1 MNPSAPHI
9 RPIWC
14 GTMERPRTR
23 AAFDRVQH
31 GSDRATAAPAKARRA
46 KPSPRPPES
55 GTSKSRRRREDILK
69 KATELFDRQGYANTS
84 LDDIARAVG
93 IAREGIYYYFRN
105 RAEILL
111 HIIEPR
117 SLALIHGLRAIME
130 AGDRGYAGKLHDAV
144 RNHLEQFDLHCLEM
158 TVSLR
163 DGHLEDARA
172 VRAAMARIW
181 KEYEALWTRLIAE
194 GQRAGEFRA
203 MGDPKML
210 AFGILGMCNWLARWY
225 DPKKGVPI
233 SELVESYTGLVGRGL
248 IA

>member
-1 MNPSAPHI
+1 
-9 RPIWC
+9 
-14 GTMERPRTR
+14 MERTR
-23 AAFDRVQH
+23 ARPAHDRDARN
-31 GSDRATAAPAKARRA
+31 GGRAAAPRRA
-46 KPSPRPPES
+46 KGARADVP
-55 GTSKSRRRREDILK
+55 SKSQRRREDILR

-93 IAREGIYYYFRN
+93 IAREGIYYYFKN

-117 SLALIHGLRAIME
+117 SLALIEGLRAIME
-130 AGDRGYAGKLHDAV
+130 APGKGHAEKLHDAV

-172 VRAAMARIW
+172 VRAVMARIW
-181 KEYEALWTRLIAE
+181 KEYEALWTRLVAE
-194 GQRAGEFRA
+194 GQRAGAFRA

-233 SELVESYTGLVGRGL
+233 SELVEAYSGMVGGGL
-248 IA
+248 IAR

>member
-1 MNPSAPHI
+1 MNAAKKPGLKIAGKAAGEN
-9 RPIWC
+9 
-14 GTMERPRTR
+14 GTT
-23 AAFDRVQH
+23 
-31 GSDRATAAPAKARRA
+31 
-46 KPSPRPPES
+46 
-55 GTSKSRRRREDILK
+55 KSQRRREDIL
-69 KATELFDRQGYANTS
+69 RQGYANTS

-93 IAREGIYYYFRN
+93 IAREGIYYYFKN

-117 SLALIHGLRAIME
+117 SLALIDGLKRIVMAE
-130 AGDRGYAGKLHDAV
+130 NGDFAAKLHDAV

-163 DGHLEDARA
+163 DGHLEDARQ
-172 VRAAMARIW
+172 VRASMARIW
-181 KEYEALWTRLIAE
+181 KEYEALWTRLIGE
-194 GQRAGEFRA
+194 GQRAGAFKP

-233 SELVESYTGLVGRGL
+233 AELVESYSRLVGEGLVAGK
-248 IA
+248 

>member
-1 MNPSAPHI
+1 
-9 RPIWC
+9 
-14 GTMERPRTR
+14 
-23 AAFDRVQH
+23 V
-31 GSDRATAAPAKARRA
+31 KRA
-46 KPSPRPPES
+46 KPALRAAEA
-55 GTSKSRRRREDILK
+55 GTAKSQRRREDILR
-69 KATELFDRQGYANTS
+69 KALELFDRQGYANTS

-93 IAREGIYYYFRN
+93 IAREGIYYYFKN

-117 SLALIHGLRAIME
+117 SLALIEGLRKIVTADH
-130 AGDRGYAGKLHDAV
+130 AGGHAAKLHDAV

-163 DGHLEDARA
+163 DGHLEDARQ
-172 VRAAMARIW
+172 VRASMARIW
-181 KEYEALWTRLIAE
+181 KEYEALWTRLVAE
-194 GQRAGEFRA
+194 GQRAGQFKP

-233 SELVESYTGLVGRGL
+233 AELVESYSQLVGRGL
-248 IA
+248 VAD

>member
-1 MNPSAPHI
+1 MKRTKAP
-9 RPIWC
+9 
-14 GTMERPRTR
+14 G
-23 AAFDRVQH
+23 
-31 GSDRATAAPAKARRA
+31 AKAA
-46 KPSPRPPES
+46 SEN
-55 GTSKSRRRREDILK
+55 GTSKSQRRREDILR
-69 KATELFDRQGYANTS
+69 KALELFDRQGYANTS

-93 IAREGIYYYFRN
+93 IAREGIYYYFKN

-117 SLALIHGLRAIME
+117 SLALIDGLKRIVTA
-130 AGDRGYAGKLHDAV
+130 ANGDFAAKLHDAV

-163 DGHLEDARA
+163 DGHLEDARQ
-172 VRAAMARIW
+172 VRASMARIW
-181 KEYEALWTRLIAE
+181 KEYEALWTRLVAE
-194 GQRAGEFRA
+194 GQRAGAFKP

-233 SELVESYTGLVGRGL
+233 SELVESYSQLVGQGLV
-248 IA
+248 AD

>member
-1 MNPSAPHI
+1 M
-9 RPIWC
+9 
-14 GTMERPRTR
+14 PRTR
-23 AAFDRVQH
+23 TSAALDR
-31 GSDRATAAPAKARRA
+31 DARDARATPPPAKPRRRA
-46 KPSPRPPES
+46 AARAPEPA
-55 GTSKSRRRREDILK
+55 TTKSQRRREDILK
-69 KATELFDRQGYANTS
+69 KAVELFDRQGYANTS

-93 IAREGIYYYFRN
+93 IAREGIYYYFKN

-117 SLALIHGLRAIME
+117 SLALIQGLRKIVA
-130 AGDRGYAGKLHDAV
+130 ASDRGFAERLHDAI

-172 VRAAMARIW
+172 VRAVMARIW

-194 GQRAGEFRA
+194 GQRAGAFRA
-203 MGDPKML
+203 AGEPKML

-233 SELVESYTGLVGRGL
+233 GELVESYSDMVSRGLV
-248 IA
+248 A

>member
-1 MNPSAPHI
+1 
-9 RPIWC
+9 
-14 GTMERPRTR
+14 MERTR
-23 AAFDRVQH
+23 SRPAHDRDARN
-31 GSDRATAAPAKARRA
+31 GGRAPAKRA
-46 KPSPRPPES
+46 KGARAEA
-55 GTSKSRRRREDILK
+55 GTSKSQRRREDILK

-93 IAREGIYYYFRN
+93 IAREGIYYYFKN

-117 SLALIHGLRAIME
+117 SLALIEGLRAIMDAPGKSHAE
-130 AGDRGYAGKLHDAV
+130 KLHDAV

-163 DGHLEDARA
+163 DGHLEDARS
-172 VRAAMARIW
+172 VRAVMARIW
-181 KEYEALWTRLIAE
+181 KEYEALWTRLVSE

-233 SELVESYTGLVGRGL
+233 SDLVEAYSGMVGGGL
-248 IA
+248 IAR

>member
-1 MNPSAPHI
+1 
-9 RPIWC
+9 
-14 GTMERPRTR
+14 MERTR
-23 AAFDRVQH
+23 ARPAHDARN
-31 GSDRATAAPAKARRA
+31 GGRAPAKARRA
-46 KPSPRPPES
+46 KAARTEP
-55 GTSKSRRRREDILK
+55 GTAKSQRRREDILR

-93 IAREGIYYYFRN
+93 IAREGIYYYFKN

-117 SLALIHGLRAIME
+117 SLALIAGLRAIVD
-130 AGDRGYAGKLHDAV
+130 APDRSFAAKLHDAV

-163 DGHLEDARA
+163 DGHLEDART

-181 KEYEALWTRLIAE
+181 KEYEALWTRLVAE

-225 DPKKGVPI
+225 DPRKGVPI
-233 SELVESYTGLVGRGL
+233 SELVEAYSGMVGGGL
-248 IA
+248 IAR

>member
-1 MNPSAPHI
+1 
-9 RPIWC
+9 
-14 GTMERPRTR
+14 MERTR
-23 AAFDRVQH
+23 ARPAHDRDARN
-31 GSDRATAAPAKARRA
+31 GGRSAAPAKPRHAKAAARTGEA
-46 KPSPRPPES
+46 
-55 GTSKSRRRREDILK
+55 GTSKSQRRREDILK

-93 IAREGIYYYFRN
+93 IAREGIYYYFKN

-117 SLALIHGLRAIME
+117 SLALIAGLGAIMAAPGRSHAE
-130 AGDRGYAGKLHDAV
+130 KLHDAV

-163 DGHLEDARA
+163 DGHLEDARS
-172 VRAAMARIW
+172 VRAVMARIW
-181 KEYEALWTRLIAE
+181 KEYEALWTRLVAE

-233 SELVESYTGLVGRGL
+233 SELVEAYSGMVGGGL
-248 IA
+248 IAR

>member
-1 MNPSAPHI
+1 
-9 RPIWC
+9 
-14 GTMERPRTR
+14 MERTR
-23 AAFDRVQH
+23 ARPAHDRDARN
-31 GSDRATAAPAKARRA
+31 GGRSAAPAKPRRA
-46 KPSPRPPES
+46 KTAARTGES
-55 GTSKSRRRREDILK
+55 GTSKSQRRREDILR

-93 IAREGIYYYFRN
+93 IAREGIYYYFKN

-117 SLALIHGLRAIME
+117 SLALIAGLGAIMAAPGRSHAE
-130 AGDRGYAGKLHDAV
+130 KLHDAV

-163 DGHLEDARA
+163 DGHLEDARS
-172 VRAAMARIW
+172 VRAVMARIW
-181 KEYEALWTRLIAE
+181 KEYEALWTRLVAE
-194 GQRAGEFRA
+194 GQRAGQFKP

-233 SELVESYTGLVGRGL
+233 AELVESYSQLVGRGL
-248 IA
+248 VAD

>member
-1 MNPSAPHI
+1 MPRSRSSAAEARETTAP
-9 RPIWC
+9 PA
-14 GTMERPRTR
+14 RPRRKAAPR
-23 AAFDRVQH
+23 APEP
-31 GSDRATAAPAKARRA
+31 ATA
-46 KPSPRPPES
+46 
-55 GTSKSRRRREDILK
+55 KSQRRREDILR
-69 KATELFDRQGYANTS
+69 KAVELFDRQGYANTS

-117 SLALIHGLRAIME
+117 SLALIQGLKAIV
-130 AGDRGYAGKLHDAV
+130 AAPGRGFAERLHDAI

-172 VRAAMARIW
+172 VRAVMARIW

-203 MGDPKML
+203 AGEPKML

-225 DPKKGVPI
+225 DPGKGVPI
-233 SELVESYTGLVGRGL
+233 SELVESYSDMVSRGLV
-248 IA
+248 AA

>member
-1 MNPSAPHI
+1 
-9 RPIWC
+9 
-14 GTMERPRTR
+14 MERMRTR
-23 AAFDRVQH
+23 PVHDR
-31 GSDRATAAPAKARRA
+31 DRAVGAKPRRA
-46 KPSPRPPES
+46 KAAPRASEA
-55 GTSKSRRRREDILK
+55 GTAKSQRRREDILK

-93 IAREGIYYYFRN
+93 IAREGIYYYFKN

-117 SLALIHGLRAIME
+117 SLALIAGLGAIMDARDKTHAE
-130 AGDRGYAGKLHDAV
+130 KLHDAV

-172 VRAAMARIW
+172 VRAVMARIW
-181 KEYEALWTRLIAE
+181 KDYEALWTRLVAE

-233 SELVESYTGLVGRGL
+233 SELVEAYSGMVGRGL

>member
-1 MNPSAPHI
+1 M
-9 RPIWC
+9 RP
-14 GTMERPRTR
+14 TRTKSS
-23 AAFDRVQH
+23 FDRAQP
-31 GSDRATAAPAKARRA
+31 GRDAAAPAKVRPVKTGRA
-46 KPSPRPPES
+46 KGAARASEAV
-55 GTSKSRRRREDILK
+55 TSKSRRRREEILR

-93 IAREGIYYYFRN
+93 IAREGIYYYFKN

-117 SLALIHGLRAIME
+117 SLALIHGLSAIM
-130 AGDRGYAGKLHDAV
+130 AAPDKSFAAKLHDAV

-172 VRAAMARIW
+172 VRAVMARIW

-233 SELVESYTGLVGRGL
+233 SALVESYTGMVGRGL

>member
-1 MNPSAPHI
+1 MKREGKAL
-9 RPIWC
+9 
-14 GTMERPRTR
+14 
-23 AAFDRVQH
+23 ALA
-31 GSDRATAAPAKARRA
+31 RATMAPPRSRRGKGAGAPDAR
-46 KPSPRPPES
+46 
-55 GTSKSRRRREDILK
+55 TKSERRRENILK
-69 KATELFDRQGYANTS
+69 KAVELFDRQGYANTS

-93 IAREGIYYYFRN
+93 IAREGIYYYFKN

-117 SLALIHGLRAIME
+117 SLALIEGLRRIVAD
-130 AGDRGYAGKLHDAV
+130 AARDYPARLHDAI

-172 VRAAMARIW
+172 VRAVMARIW
-181 KEYEALWTRLIAE
+181 KDYEALWTRLIAE
-194 GQRAGEFRA
+194 GQRAGAFKA

-210 AFGILGMCNWLARWY
+210 AFAILGMCNWLARWY

-233 SELVESYTGLVGRGL
+233 AGLVESYSRLVGSGLV
-248 IA
+248 AT

>member
-1 MNPSAPHI
+1 M
-9 RPIWC
+9 
-14 GTMERPRTR
+14 PRTR
-23 AAFDRVQH
+23 SRAVFDR
-31 GSDRATAAPAKARRA
+31 DEAAAPAKPRRPKA
-46 KPSPRPPES
+46 APRALEPV
-55 GTSKSRRRREDILK
+55 TTKSQRRREGILK
-69 KATELFDRQGYANTS
+69 KAVELFDRQGYANTS

-93 IAREGIYYYFRN
+93 IAREGIYYYFKN

-111 HIIEPR
+111 NIIEPR
-117 SLALIHGLRAIME
+117 SLALIHGLRKIVGAS
-130 AGDRGYAGKLHDAV
+130 DRTFAEKLHDAV

-163 DGHLEDARA
+163 DGHLEEARA
-172 VRAAMARIW
+172 VRAVMARIW

-233 SELVESYTGLVGRGL
+233 GELVESYFTMVSRGLV
-248 IA
+248 AE

>member
-1 MNPSAPHI
+1 M
-9 RPIWC
+9 
-14 GTMERPRTR
+14 
-23 AAFDRVQH
+23 
-31 GSDRATAAPAKARRA
+31 KRA
-46 KPSPRPPES
+46 KPALRAAEA
-55 GTSKSRRRREDILK
+55 GTAKSQRRREDILR
-69 KATELFDRQGYANTS
+69 KALELFDRQGYANTS

-93 IAREGIYYYFRN
+93 IAREGIYYYFKN

-117 SLALIHGLRAIME
+117 SLALIEGLRKIVTADH
-130 AGDRGYAGKLHDAV
+130 AGGHAAKLHDAV

-163 DGHLEDARA
+163 DGHLEDARQ
-172 VRAAMARIW
+172 VRASMARIW
-181 KEYEALWTRLIAE
+181 KEYEALWTRLVAE
-194 GQRAGEFRA
+194 GQRAGQFKP

-233 SELVESYTGLVGRGL
+233 AELVESYSQLVGRGL
-248 IA
+248 VAD

>member
-1 MNPSAPHI
+1 MQQSRAKPAP
-9 RPIWC
+9 
-14 GTMERPRTR
+14 
-23 AAFDRVQH
+23 DR
-31 GSDRATAAPAKARRA
+31 DRATAAPAKPRRA
-46 KPSPRPPES
+46 KPAARPAEAV
-55 GTSKSRRRREDILK
+55 TSKSQRRREDILK

-93 IAREGIYYYFRN
+93 IAREGIYYYFKN

-117 SLALIHGLRAIME
+117 SLALIHGLRAIM
-130 AGDRGYAGKLHDAV
+130 AAPDKSFAAKLHDAV

-163 DGHLEDARA
+163 DGHLEDARS
-172 VRAAMARIW
+172 VRAVMARIW
-181 KEYEALWTRLIAE
+181 KEYEALWTRLVAE

-233 SELVESYTGLVGRGL
+233 AELVESYTGMVGRGL
-248 IA
+248 IAG

>member
-1 MNPSAPHI
+1 VKP
-9 RPIWC
+9 
-14 GTMERPRTR
+14 
-23 AAFDRVQH
+23 AARN
-31 GSDRATAAPAKARRA
+31 GERATA
-46 KPSPRPPES
+46 
-55 GTSKSRRRREDILK
+55 KSQRRREEILQ
-69 KATELFDRQGYANTS
+69 KALELFDRQGYANTS

-93 IAREGIYYYFRN
+93 IAREGIYYYFKN

-117 SLALIHGLRAIME
+117 SLALIDGLAAIV
-130 AGDRGYAGKLHDAV
+130 ARPGAGYAQKLHDAI

-172 VRAAMARIW
+172 VRASMARIW

-194 GQRAGEFRA
+194 GQKAGAFRP
-203 MGDPKML
+203 MGDAKML

-225 DPKKGVPI
+225 DPRKGVPI
-233 SELVESYTGLVGRGL
+233 ADLVDSYSSMVGGGLV
-248 IA
+248 AQ

>member
-1 MNPSAPHI
+1 MQQS
-9 RPIWC
+9 
-14 GTMERPRTR
+14 R
-23 AAFDRVQH
+23 AKPAL
-31 GSDRATAAPAKARRA
+31 DRATAVPKPRRA
-46 KPSPRPPES
+46 KSAARSPEA
-55 GTSKSRRRREDILK
+55 GTSKSQRRREDILK

-93 IAREGIYYYFRN
+93 IAREGIYYYFKN

-117 SLALIHGLRAIME
+117 SLALIQGLRAIME
-130 AGDRGYAGKLHDAV
+130 ARDKGYADKLHDAV

-163 DGHLEDARA
+163 DGHLEDARS
-172 VRAAMARIW
+172 VRAVMARIW
-181 KEYEALWTRLIAE
+181 KEYEALWTRLVAE
-194 GQRAGEFRA
+194 GQRAGEFRG

-233 SELVESYTGLVGRGL
+233 SELVESYTGLVGQGL
-248 IA
+248 VAK

>member
-1 MNPSAPHI
+1 
-9 RPIWC
+9 
-14 GTMERPRTR
+14 MERNRPKPTFERAQPNGGVARERGGAAATKPRRGKPR
-23 AAFDRVQH
+23 AAD
-31 GSDRATAAPAKARRA
+31 AAP
-46 KPSPRPPES
+46 
-55 GTSKSRRRREDILK
+55 SKSQRRREDILK

-93 IAREGIYYYFRN
+93 IAREGIYYYFKN

-117 SLALIHGLRAIME
+117 SLALIEGLGAIM
-130 AGDRGYAGKLHDAV
+130 AVPGQGYAGKLHDAV

-172 VRAAMARIW
+172 VRAVMARIW
-181 KEYEALWTRLIAE
+181 KEYEALWTRLVSE

-210 AFGILGMCNWLARWY
+210 AFGVLGMCNWLARWY
-225 DPKKGVPI
+225 DPRKGVPI
-233 SELVESYTGLVGRGL
+233 SELVEAYSGLVGRGL
-248 IA
+248 IAT

>member
-1 MNPSAPHI
+1 MQQS
-9 RPIWC
+9 
-14 GTMERPRTR
+14 R
-23 AAFDRVQH
+23 AKPALDR
-31 GSDRATAAPAKARRA
+31 DRARPRRA
-46 KPSPRPPES
+46 KPARAEA
-55 GTSKSRRRREDILK
+55 GTRKSQRRREDILK

-93 IAREGIYYYFRN
+93 IAREGIYYYFKN

-117 SLALIHGLRAIME
+117 SLALIAGLRAIL
-130 AGDRGYAGKLHDAV
+130 AAPGRSYAEKLHDAV

-172 VRAAMARIW
+172 VRAVMARIW
-181 KEYEALWTRLIAE
+181 KEYEALWTRLVAE
-194 GQRAGEFRA
+194 GQRAGTFRA

-225 DPKKGVPI
+225 DPRKGVPI
-233 SELVESYTGLVGRGL
+233 SELVEAYSGLVGQGL
-248 IA
+248 VAR

>member
-1 MNPSAPHI
+1 MRRSRSPAV
-9 RPIWC
+9 
-14 GTMERPRTR
+14 
-23 AAFDRVQH
+23 FDR
-31 GSDRATAAPAKARRA
+31 DRESRGRPVKAARTKPARA
-46 KPSPRPPES
+46 PEPV
-55 GTSKSRRRREDILK
+55 TTKSRRRREDILK

-93 IAREGIYYYFRN
+93 IAREGIYYYFKN

-117 SLALIHGLRAIME
+117 SLALIQGLRKIVA
-130 AGDRGYAGKLHDAV
+130 AADRGFADKLHDAI

-163 DGHLEDARA
+163 DGHMEDARS
-172 VRAAMARIW
+172 VRAVMARIW
-181 KEYEALWTRLIAE
+181 KEYEALWTRLVAE

-203 MGDPKML
+203 VGDPKML

-233 SELVESYTGLVGRGL
+233 GELVESYSSLVGRGL
-248 IA
+248 VAT

>member
-1 MNPSAPHI
+1 MD
-9 RPIWC
+9 
-14 GTMERPRTR
+14 RTR
-23 AAFDRVQH
+23 SRPAHDRDARN
-31 GSDRATAAPAKARRA
+31 GGRPPAKPKRA
-46 KPSPRPPES
+46 KAPRAEA
-55 GTSKSRRRREDILK
+55 GTAKSQRRREDILR

-93 IAREGIYYYFRN
+93 IAREGIYYYFKN

-117 SLALIHGLRAIME
+117 SLALIHGLRAIMD
-130 AGDRGYAGKLHDAV
+130 APDKSFAAKLHDAV

-172 VRAAMARIW
+172 VRAVMARIW
-181 KEYEALWTRLIAE
+181 KEYEALWTRLVAE
-194 GQRAGEFRA
+194 GQRAGEFRPA
-203 MGDPKML
+203 GDPKML

-233 SELVESYTGLVGRGL
+233 SDLVEAYSGMVGRGL
-248 IA
+248 VAG

>member
-1 MNPSAPHI
+1 M
-9 RPIWC
+9 R
-14 GTMERPRTR
+14 RPRPAHDRDARNGGRAPAKRAKGTR
-23 AAFDRVQH
+23 AA
-31 GSDRATAAPAKARRA
+31 
-46 KPSPRPPES
+46 S
-55 GTSKSRRRREDILK
+55 GPSKSQRRREDILR

-93 IAREGIYYYFRN
+93 IAREGIYYYFKN

-117 SLALIHGLRAIME
+117 SLALIAGLRAIM
-130 AGDRGYAGKLHDAV
+130 AAPGRTYARKLHDAV

-181 KEYEALWTRLIAE
+181 KEYEALWTRLVAE

-225 DPKKGVPI
+225 DPGKGVPI
-233 SELVESYTGLVGRGL
+233 SELVEAYSGLVGRGL

>member
-1 MNPSAPHI
+1 M
-9 RPIWC
+9 
-14 GTMERPRTR
+14 PRTR
-23 AAFDRVQH
+23 SRAVFDR
-31 GSDRATAAPAKARRA
+31 DEAAAPAKARPA
-46 KPSPRPPES
+46 KRQDTKARSPRAAPRALEPV
-55 GTSKSRRRREDILK
+55 TAKSQRRREDILK

-93 IAREGIYYYFRN
+93 IAREGIYYYFKN

-111 HIIEPR
+111 NIIEPR
-117 SLALIHGLRAIME
+117 SLALIHGLRKIVGAS
-130 AGDRGYAGKLHDAV
+130 DRSFPEKLHDAV

-163 DGHLEDARA
+163 DGHLEEARA
-172 VRAAMARIW
+172 VRAVMARIW

-233 SELVESYTGLVGRGL
+233 SELVESYFTMVSRGLV
-248 IA
+248 AA